1 MIGLVMCGGKGTRME
16 STEEKLLL
24 KYKKPIIQHVIT
36 ALQESGCFSKIVCA
50 TSPNA
55 PKTRQF
61 VKELGILDMETKGNG
76 YVNDLNEILS
86 KLVDDDQVFV
96 TAGDLPLLDALIVK
110 EIVQREKNKDP
121 WLCVVVSK
129 KFLDMLGLT
138 SEYSLTYDN
147 KECVYTGISIV
158 DARKISDM
166 KEVKESYVILEDK
179 RIAINLNTKKDYDLL
194 CAA

>member
-1 MIGLVMCGGKGTRME
+1 MCGGKGTRME

-166 KEVKESYVILEDK
+166 KEVKESYVILDDK

>member
-1 MIGLVMCGGKGTRME
+1 MCGGKGTRME

>member
-36 ALQESGCFSKIVCA
+36 ALQESGCFSKIICA

-61 VKELGILDMETKGNG
+61 ITELGILTMETKGNG
-76 YVNDLNEILS
+76 YVNDLNEILL
-86 KLVDDDQVFV
+86 KLDDDQVFV
-96 TAGDLPLLDALIVK
+96 TSGDLPLLDALVVK
-110 EIVQREKNKDP
+110 EIVQHGRNKEP
-121 WLCVVVSK
+121 WLSVLVSK
-129 KFLDMLGLT
+129 RFLAMLGLT
-138 SEYSLTYDN
+138 SEYNLIYDN
-147 KECVYTGISIV
+147 KECAYTGISIV
-158 DARKISDM
+158 NGREISTM
-166 KEVKESYVILEDK
+166 KEVRESYVVLDDK
-179 RIAINLNTKKDYDLL
+179 RIAINLNTKKDYDLF

>member
-166 KEVKESYVILEDK
+166 KEVKESYVILDDK